1 VAKSFLLE
9 PEAIRERLAA
19 RFRQR
24 SRNWLTGED
33 TWPLRLPLGV
43 PSEREASAHLAR
55 VQAWQTR
62 WADWRGPGS
71 VHWCERRWPGLGT
84 QRLPESVT
92 FGSPEAVAALVGH
105 AEVWSR
111 AGRRRDALA
120 AGWPRLRE
128 LAAASTDVLMDW
140 DDPDFERLVALLGWL
155 EAHPRSG
162 LYPRQIPVSGLDSKW
177 LETRRRTLTT
187 WLRALLVAAE
197 GGDLHE
203 LAGLRRPPPVLRMRV
218 LDPELRGHLG
228 GLGDIQAPVPE
239 LAALTLPVRR
249 VFIIEN
255 LQTGL
260 AFEPVPRGV
269 LFMGQGY
276 AVEPFAELPWL
287 RDVPCH
293 YWGDLDTHGFAILD
307 RLRLHL
313 PHVQSLLMDE
323 DTLMAHQSLWVH
335 EAKPASVSQLPRLDD
350 TEHRLFAALRE
361 NRWGVGVRLEQERID
376 WEYARRRISE
386 AETNEQRAG

>member
-1 VAKSFLLE
+1 VAKSLLLE
-9 PEAIRERLAA
+9 PEAIRERLAV

-55 VQAWQTR
+55 VQAWQAR

-71 VHWCERRWPGLGT
+71 VHWCERRWPGLGA

-92 FGSPEAVAALVGH
+92 FDSPEAVAELVGH
-105 AEVWSR
+105 AEAWSR
-111 AGRRRDALA
+111 ARRRKETLAARWPRLQALA
-120 AGWPRLRE
+120 AG
-128 LAAASTDVLMDW
+128 ASDLLMDW
-140 DDPDFERLVALLGWL
+140 EDADFERLVALIRWL

-177 LETRRRTLTT
+177 LETRRRVLTT
-187 WLRALLVAAE
+187 GLRAVLEAAE

-203 LAGLRRPPPVLRMRV
+203 LAGLRRPPPVLRMRL
-218 LDPELRGHLG
+218 LDPALREQLG
-228 GLGDIQAPVPE
+228 GLGDIQAPVSE
-239 LAALTLPVRR
+239 LAALELPVRR
-249 VFIIEN
+249 VFIVEN

-260 AFEPVPRGV
+260 AFEPVAGAV

-276 AVEPFAELPWL
+276 TVESFAALPWL
-287 RDVPCH
+287 RALPCH

-307 RLRLHL
+307 RLRLYL
-313 PHVQSLLMDE
+313 PHVQSLLMDK
-323 DTLMAHQSLWVH
+323 DTLMAHRSLWVH
-335 EAKPASVSQLPRLDD
+335 EGRPAAVTELPRLDAQ
-350 TEHRLFAALRE
+350 ERE
-361 NRWGVGVRLEQERID
+361 VFHGLKSNRWGPGVRLEQERID
-376 WEYARRRISE
+376 WAYALARLSAALRP
-386 AETNEQRAG
+386 G